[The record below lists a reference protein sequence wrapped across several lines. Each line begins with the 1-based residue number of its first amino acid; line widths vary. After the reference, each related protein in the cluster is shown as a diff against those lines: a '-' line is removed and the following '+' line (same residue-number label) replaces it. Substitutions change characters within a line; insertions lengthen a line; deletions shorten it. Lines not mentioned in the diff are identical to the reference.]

1 MQDDDQ
7 QRLFDQWLKSH
18 RGLFFKV
25 VRAYAFTPDDQED
38 LFQEIA
44 TQVWRSV
51 PNFRG
56 DAAVTTWIYRVALN
70 AAIAWTR
77 KEWKHREGKQSVDGV
92 DLAILQ
98 ASPVADPRIEWL
110 YAQIRELNE
119 IDRSLTLLLLD
130 GFSYK
135 EMASV
140 LGITENHVG
149 VKISRI
155 KVTVVNVPFVAPIR
169 WSGGANQ
176 IRAEKL
182 GQPCGQQ
189 FIIQNRCGGASGSIW
204 WTTSARI
211 SR

>member
-7 QRLFDQWLKSH
+7 QRLFGHWLKSH
-18 RGLFFKV
+18 GGLFFKV

-77 KEWKHREGKQSVDGV
+77 KEWKHREGKQSVDGM

-98 ASPVADPRIEWL
+98 PLPAPDPRIEWL
-110 YAQIRELNE
+110 YARIRELNE
-119 IDRSLTLLLLD
+119 VDRSLTLLLLD

-135 EMASV
+135 EIAFV

-155 KVTVVNVPFVAPIR
+155 KAY
-169 WSGGANQ
+169 
-176 IRAEKL
+176 L
-182 GQPCGQQ
+182 
-189 FIIQNRCGGASGSIW
+189 
-204 WTTSARI
+204 TTK
-211 SR
+211 SREEFGHGV